1 MRRLRRCPARV
12 RLCVSLALLTPLAL
26 PMTLAGCAAPAPT
39 AAGMVDTYPS
49 GVGAAAIVASPRT
62 RPDESP
68 SLTRWFAAS
77 ADPCSNACLSAA
89 EQDAIIARAIAE
101 HEMRRP

>member
-12 RLCVSLALLTPLAL
+12 RLCVSLVLLTPLAL
-26 PMTLAGCAAPAPT
+26 PMTLTGCAAPAPA
-39 AAGMVDTYPS
+39 AAGIVDPHPS
-49 GVGAAAIVASPRT
+49 GVGATTLRLDDSPFL
-62 RPDESP
+62 P
-68 SLTRWFAAS
+68 RWFATS
-77 ADPCSNACLSAA
+77 AEACSNACLSAA